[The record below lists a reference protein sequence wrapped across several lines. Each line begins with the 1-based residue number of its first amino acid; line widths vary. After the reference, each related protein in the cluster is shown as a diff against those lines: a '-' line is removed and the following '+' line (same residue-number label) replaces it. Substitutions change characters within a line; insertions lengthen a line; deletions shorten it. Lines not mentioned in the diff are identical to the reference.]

1 MSDTKGTINI
11 DKVKKGIT
19 RIINNSQ
26 DTPYIDHFSI
36 YNDNIQVYIQGRID
50 FTTLNEIKE
59 DMQDKDMKVSP
70 ADQDTIVISFD
81 VNSCKYREYELPKY
95 DLKPLEYYQDK
106 MINVLDYK
114 FEEVFKNNRYNYLYT
129 YKDEKI
135 KEYATPNL
143 EKPIKEFYCLAKPDK
158 PRTSS
163 VWPPFLVCKAFIYYT
178 EYNRYQEQSAIA
190 IRLEIL
196 DKKLHKRYNNYL
208 PNWSVTSFAN
218 VFPRNYGDM
227 CVSMFNITENIKF
240 YERNFGQSI
249 MVFDTLDEA
258 QDMCDKVNEYYDI
271 YCLKRCWHI

>member
-1 MSDTKGTINI
+1 MDNIKSSINMKNVRNFINRTIYNSPDQSEINNIILYKDEVNVYKKGQISFITIKTIAEEMQDNNLRVTPGNSDT
-11 DKVKKGIT
+11 
-19 RIINNSQ
+19 II
-26 DTPYIDHFSI
+26 
-36 YNDNIQVYIQGRID
+36 
-50 FTTLNEIKE
+50 
-59 DMQDKDMKVSP
+59 
-70 ADQDTIVISFD
+70 ISFN

-95 DLKPLEYYQDK
+95 DLKPIEYYQDK

-178 EYNRYQEQSAIA
+178 EYNRYQEKSSIS

-208 PNWSVTSFAN
+208 PNWSVTAFFN

-240 YERNFGQSI
+240 YERNIAQSI
-249 MVFDTLDEA
+249 MVFDTLEEA
-258 QDMCDKVNEYYDI
+258 QDMCNKVNEYYNI
-271 YCLKRCWHI
+271 YCLKMGWHI